1 MIQTRLTKFVS
12 ETRDMWRYMGASS
25 ILCLVTLL
33 CIVCTGPA
41 QSTHRQLGHAEIAA
55 LHLRCMTYVK
65 CRDDKQREKIFVT
78 FKALCEESQQKGDL
92 LSALQMMKAISQPYN
107 TEFFRALGKINAWA
121 EKNQAEGNDGML
133 GQSGFPYFSKTPVMQ
148 ELGITLENS
157 QQAEGFISV
166 GANIV
171 FAFQKA
177 EACYEECFAKA
188 GK

>member
-12 ETRDMWRYMGASS
+12 ETRDMWRYLAASS

-41 QSTHRQLGHAEIAA
+41 QSTHRQLGHEEIAA

-121 EKNQAEGNDGML
+121 EKNQAEGNDGCWGSRASHTL
-133 GQSGFPYFSKTPVMQ
+133 ARHPSCRNLASHSKIHNKLKGLLVLVQ
-148 ELGITLENS
+148 I
-157 QQAEGFISV
+157 
-166 GANIV
+166 
-171 FAFQKA
+171 
-177 EACYEECFAKA
+177 
-188 GK
+188 